1 MKVDLTVDLQD
12 DAMQLLLAIS
22 VVLIRVSSHGTV
34 AVDMTEL
41 GLAYD
46 DYDDLN
52 ALLGVDIDESA
63 FAAAKEAASHETS
76 IGAFLESLTLEKLE
90 AIDNA
95 TLLTYATNEAV
106 SEYLPVMRDDVVRRL
121 LQRIPSSVQA
131 EIASRPGL
139 LQAMPDSKIL
149 LFAESI
155 DGLKL
160 TKPAVLS
167 ALANDRPELIE
178 RLPAAA
184 LNEFMQMPK
193 FVRSLTVRTILHL
206 INSVRFAKRV
216 RTLPKRSVAA
226 FVSSY
231 PEMLAMLPVHDYPAR
246 DYVQE
251 LVNDREFL
259 ALIPVNVHAWLAE
272 SDFRFQVRA

>member
-1 MKVDLTVDLQD
+1 MALKRTRCQD
-12 DAMQLLLAIS
+12 DAVHFLLTIS
-22 VVLIRVSSHGTV
+22 VVLSRVSRHGADT
-34 AVDMTEL
+34 VDMADL

-46 DYDDLN
+46 DYEDLN
-52 ALLGVDIDESA
+52 ALLDVDESA
-63 FAAAKEAASHETS
+63 FAAAKEATSHETS
-76 IGAFLESLTLEKLE
+76 IGVFLKSLTLEKLD

-95 TLLTYATNEAV
+95 TLLSYATNKAV
-106 SEYLPVMRDDVVRRL
+106 GEYLPVMRDDVVGRL

-139 LQAMPDSKIL
+139 LEAMPDNKIL

-155 DGLKL
+155 DALRL
-160 TKPAVLS
+160 TQPSVLS
-167 ALANDRPELIE
+167 SLANDRPELIE

-193 FVRSLTVRTILHL
+193 FVRSLTVRTIMHL

-216 RTLPKRSVAA
+216 RTLPKHSVAT

-246 DYVQE
+246 GYVQE
-251 LVNDREFL
+251 LVNDRGFL
-259 ALIPVNVHAWLAE
+259 ALIPVNVHARLAE
-272 SDFRFQVRA
+272 SNFRFQVSG